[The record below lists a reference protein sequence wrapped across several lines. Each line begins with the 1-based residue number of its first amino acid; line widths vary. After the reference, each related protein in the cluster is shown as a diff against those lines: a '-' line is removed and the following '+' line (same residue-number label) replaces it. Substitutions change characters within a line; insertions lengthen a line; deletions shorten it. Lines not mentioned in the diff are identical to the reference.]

1 MEFIIEFFVEFF
13 GYVYLNFAMSL
24 VPDKKLKK
32 WQLHLLNAISLII
45 SLYVLASL
53 CFGITLLIVSN
64 DNSQFNT
71 GLGLTI
77 SGGLLLLIQIIL
89 YVITKKREMELKK
102 KKAMEHKYKK
112 LQEQNEKNTN
122 EIIIEQDTN
131 QINNKQDWPAFSFM
145 S

>member
-1 MEFIIEFFVEFF
+1 MDFIIEFFVEFF
-13 GYVYLNFAMSL
+13 GYIYLNFAMSL

-32 WQLHLLNAISLII
+32 WQLYLLNAISLIV

-53 CFGITLLIVSN
+53 CFGITLLIVSK

-89 YVITKKREMELKK
+89 YVITKKREKKLKK
-102 KKAMEHKYKK
+102 KKAMERRYKK
-112 LQEQNEKNTN
+112 LQEQNAKNAN
-122 EIIIEQDTN
+122 EIIIDQNDN
-131 QINNKQDWPAFSFM
+131 QSDNKQG
-145 S
+145 